1 MAKNRNNLKFS
12 SLKRN
17 QLHSKA
23 NTHNSICRKICHE
36 DKKVGNKEYEKSR
49 CKKSTYLIF
58 TNVHT
63 VRVLQYRYNVHTV
76 RVLQYRYNVHTVRV
90 LQYRY
95 NVLSEV
101 LVWDWF
107 ALVQCTI
114 YVCLQYIICSKYRL
128 GPYTLYSTCMNIR
141 MLLHVWLLVEPLA
154 AVWAWVGAGVA
165 VDEQVG
171 GQGAAPLEG
180 LPALRTLKRVQVRF
194 SQWITMNKG
203 VTYKRK
209 RGNRSL

>member
-23 NTHNSICRKICHE
+23 NTHNSICRKTFHE

-63 VRVLQYRYNVHTV
+63 VRVLQYRYNV
-76 RVLQYRYNVHTVRV
+76 
-90 LQYRY
+90 
-95 NVLSEV
+95 LSEV

-114 YVCLQYIICSKYRL
+114 YVCLQYSICSKYRL
-128 GPYTLYSTCMNIR
+128 GPYTLYIIQYT
-141 MLLHVWLLVEPLA
+141 VPV
-154 AVWAWVGAGVA
+154 
-165 VDEQVG
+165 
-171 GQGAAPLEG
+171 
-180 LPALRTLKRVQVRF
+180 
-194 SQWITMNKG
+194 
-203 VTYKRK
+203 
-209 RGNRSL
+209 